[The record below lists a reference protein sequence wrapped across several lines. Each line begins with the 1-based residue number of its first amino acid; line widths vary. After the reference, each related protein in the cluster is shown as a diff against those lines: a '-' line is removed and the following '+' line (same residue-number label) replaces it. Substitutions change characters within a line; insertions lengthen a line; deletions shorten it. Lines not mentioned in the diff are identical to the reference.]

1 MIRAIK
7 LTVFL
12 IIAMTVFTFLVFE
25 LVNVINWLFTGEW
38 YDLNHLI
45 KSCSGQIFLAVVIS
59 PIIAAYDYYL
69 NYKSNKL

>member
-1 MIRAIK
+1 MKRVVK

-38 YDLNHLI
+38 RTLNHII
-45 KSCSGQIFLAVVIS
+45 KGCLPQFFLVIILS
-59 PIIAAYDYYL
+59 PIIAIYDCYIK
-69 NYKSNKL
+69 YKSNK

>member
-38 YDLNHLI
+38 KKFNDLI
-45 KSCSGQIFLAVVIS
+45 KSCSAQLFLVTIIS
-59 PIIAAYDYYL
+59 PIIAIYDCYIE
-69 NYKSNKL
+69 YKSNK